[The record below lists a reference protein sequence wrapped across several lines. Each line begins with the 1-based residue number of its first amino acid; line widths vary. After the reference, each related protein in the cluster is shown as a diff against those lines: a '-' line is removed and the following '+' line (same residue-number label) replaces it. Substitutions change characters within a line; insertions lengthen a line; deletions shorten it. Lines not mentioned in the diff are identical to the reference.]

1 MKLCL
6 KWHNLSL
13 LYIWSGAQEAI
24 VKIMEQQKQ
33 QELRGLF
40 HMLEHTAKIAEDAAL
55 TGAFSGGESQCISQF
70 NNVLK
75 RLTDIDAIPDGL
87 FEVLPTDAS
96 FSHIGIACHQL
107 AAYLNE
113 GLETTAD
120 FKGWFSSFF
129 GERFMENLTE
139 ELADK
144 PFGDLI
150 RKAVPDF
157 LTETTL
163 EDIVE
168 VFPVAPGGKLTIDAD
183 FGAIDVQ
190 SAESDNLSV
199 RVRRAAELKEDRRAG
214 EILKNFD
221 VQMAHEAVDVNI
233 EAKFRGPAKQW
244 RRAKKRLD
252 VQFEIVVPRNYA
264 LDLKTA
270 DEEISVVD
278 IVGDVHVHTAGA
290 GLRLQNITG
299 RIDGTT
305 SGGDIDLKG
314 FEGDAALR
322 TSGGN
327 ITLARGNG
335 DVKAKTSG
343 SNIQMTDVS
352 GAISAAT
359 SGGNITLRGCK
370 GGADVKTAGGSIE
383 VENDGPVLAKT
394 SGGSIRCQLQ
404 EVASSQ
410 NLLLNLEATGGSIN
424 ASLVPDIAATVE
436 AKVLGGSIT
445 TEFPVA
451 AETAGTVKP
460 DQLHGTINGGG
471 PLLRLF
477 SVGGNVI
484 LRKTEVHNP
493 KKV

>member
-1 MKLCL
+1 
-6 KWHNLSL
+6 
-13 LYIWSGAQEAI
+13 
-24 VKIMEQQKQ
+24 MEQQRP
-33 QELRGLF
+33 QEIRGLF

-55 TGAFSGGESQCISQF
+55 TGTFSGGEAQCISQF
-70 NNVLK
+70 NNVLI
-75 RLTDIDAIPDGL
+75 RLSDIDAIPDGL
-87 FEVLPTDAS
+87 FDELQEDAS
-96 FSHIGIACHQL
+96 FSQIGIACHQL

-113 GLETTAD
+113 ELDTTTD

-129 GERFMENLTE
+129 GSRFMENLTE

-150 RKAVPDF
+150 RKAAPDF

-168 VFPVAPGGKLTIDAD
+168 VFPVAPGGRLTVDAD
-183 FGAIDVQ
+183 FGAIDVR
-190 SAESDNLSV
+190 SAEGNDLSV
-199 RVRRAAELKEDRRAG
+199 HIRRAAQLKEDRRAG

-221 VQMAHEAVDVNI
+221 VQMTHEAVDVKI
-233 EAKFRGPAKQW
+233 EAKFRGQAKQW
-244 RRAKKRLD
+244 KKAKKRLD
-252 VQFEIVVPRNYA
+252 VQFEIVVPRNYTV
-264 LDLKTA
+264 DLKTA
-270 DEEISVVD
+270 DEAISAVN
-278 IVGDVHVHTAGA
+278 IGGDVNVHTTGA

-305 SGGDIDLKG
+305 SGGNIDLKA
-314 FEGDAALR
+314 FEGDAALQ
-322 TSGGN
+322 TSGGT
-327 ITLARGNG
+327 IALEKGTG

-343 SNIQMTDVS
+343 GNIQITDVT
-352 GAISAAT
+352 GAVNGQT
-359 SGGNITLRGCK
+359 SGGNVTLRDCK

-404 EVASSQ
+404 EAVLSQ
-410 NLLLNLEATGGSIN
+410 NLLLDLETTGGSIN
-424 ASLVPDIAATVE
+424 VSLVPDIAATVE
-436 AKVLGGSIT
+436 ARVLGGSVT

-451 AETAGTVKP
+451 VEATGVVKP

-471 PLLRLF
+471 PVLRLF

-484 LRKTEVHNP
+484 LRKVEGHSPTEV
-493 KKV
+493 

>member
-1 MKLCL
+1 
-6 KWHNLSL
+6 
-13 LYIWSGAQEAI
+13 
-24 VKIMEQQKQ
+24 MEQQRQ

-55 TGAFSGGESQCISQF
+55 TGAFSGGETRCISQF
-70 NNVLK
+70 NNVLR
-75 RLTDIDAIPDGL
+75 RLDDINAVPDRL
-87 FEVLPTDAS
+87 FEELQADAS
-96 FSHIGIACHQL
+96 FSQIGIACHQL

-113 GLETTAD
+113 ELDTTTD
-120 FKGWFSSFF
+120 FKGWLSSFF
-129 GERFMENLTE
+129 GKRFMENLTE
-139 ELADK
+139 EIADK
-144 PFGDLI
+144 PFGDMI

-168 VFPVAPGGKLTIDAD
+168 VFPVAPGGRLTVDAD
-183 FGAIDVQ
+183 FGGIDVQ
-190 SAESDNLSV
+190 SAEGDNLSV

-221 VQMAHEAVDVNI
+221 VQMTHEAADVKI
-233 EAKFRGPAKQW
+233 EAKFRGPVKQW
-244 RRAKKRLD
+244 KKAKKRLD

-270 DEEISVVD
+270 DEEISAVD
-278 IVGDVHVHTAGA
+278 ITGDVNVHTAGA

-299 RIDGTT
+299 RIDGKT
-305 SGGDIDLKG
+305 SGGNIDLKA

-327 ITLARGNG
+327 ITLEGGTG

-343 SNIQMTDVS
+343 GNIQIIDVI
-352 GAISAAT
+352 GAINGQT
-359 SGGNITLRGCK
+359 SGGNVTLRGCK

-404 EVASSQ
+404 EAVSSQ
-410 NLLLNLEATGGSIN
+410 NLLLDLETIGGGIN
-424 ASLVPDIAATVE
+424 VSLVPDIAATVE
-436 AKVLGGSIT
+436 ARVLGGSVT

-451 AETAGTVKP
+451 VETAGTVKP

-471 PLLRLF
+471 PVLRLF

-484 LRKTEVHNP
+484 LRKAEGHNP
-493 KKV
+493 TQV

>member
-1 MKLCL
+1 
-6 KWHNLSL
+6 
-13 LYIWSGAQEAI
+13 
-24 VKIMEQQKQ
+24 
-33 QELRGLF
+33 
-40 HMLEHTAKIAEDAAL
+40 MLEHTAKIAEDSAL
-55 TGAFSGGESQCISQF
+55 TGAFRSGESQCISQF

-75 RLTDIDAIPDGL
+75 RLSDINAIPNGL
-87 FEVLPTDAS
+87 FDELQADAS
-96 FSHIGIACHQL
+96 FSQIGIACHQL

-113 GLETTAD
+113 GLDTTTD

-168 VFPVAPGGKLTIDAD
+168 IFPVAPGGKLTIDAD
-183 FGAIDVQ
+183 FGAIDVK
-190 SAESDNLSV
+190 SAEGDNLSV
-199 RVRRAAELKEDRRAG
+199 HIRRAAQLKEDRRAG

-221 VQMAHEAVDVNI
+221 IQMTHEAVDVNI
-233 EAKFRGPAKQW
+233 EAKFRGPVKQW
-244 RRAKKRLD
+244 KKAKKRLD
-252 VQFEIVVPRNYA
+252 VQFEIVVPRNYT

-270 DEEISVVD
+270 DEKISVVD
-278 IVGDVHVHTAGA
+278 IVGDVNVHTTGA

-299 RIDGTT
+299 LIDGTT
-305 SGGDIDLKG
+305 SGGNIDLKA

-327 ITLARGNG
+327 ITLEEGTG

-343 SNIQMTDVS
+343 GNIQIVDVT
-352 GAISAAT
+352 GAVNGNT
-359 SGGNITLRGCK
+359 SGGNVTLRGCK
-370 GGADVKTAGGSIE
+370 GGADVKTAGGSIK

-404 EVASSQ
+404 EPVSSQ
-410 NLLLNLEATGGSIN
+410 NLLLDLETTGGSID
-424 ASLVPDIAATVE
+424 ASLVPDIAATVD
-436 AKVLGGSIT
+436 AKVLGGSVT
-445 TEFPVA
+445 TEFSVV
-451 AETAGTVKP
+451 AETAGPVKP
-460 DQLHGTINGGG
+460 DQLRGTINGGG

-477 SVGGNVI
+477 SIGGNVR
-484 LRKTEVHNP
+484 LRKAETDNP
-493 KKV
+493 TKV

>member
-1 MKLCL
+1 
-6 KWHNLSL
+6 
-13 LYIWSGAQEAI
+13 
-24 VKIMEQQKQ
+24 MEQQRQ

-55 TGAFSGGESQCISQF
+55 TGAFSSGEAQCISQF
-70 NNVLK
+70 NNVLR
-75 RLTDIDAIPDGL
+75 RLSDIDAIPDGL
-87 FEVLPTDAS
+87 FDELQVDAS
-96 FSHIGIACHQL
+96 FSQIGIACHQL

-113 GLETTAD
+113 GLDTTTD

-168 VFPVAPGGKLTIDAD
+168 VFPVASGGKLTIDAD

-190 SAESDNLSV
+190 SAEDDNLSV
-199 RVRRAAELKEDRRAG
+199 RVRRAAQLKADRRAG

-221 VQMAHEAVDVNI
+221 VQMTHEAVDVNI
-233 EAKFRGPAKQW
+233 EAKFRGPIKQW
-244 RRAKKRLD
+244 KKTKKRLD
-252 VQFEIVVPRNYA
+252 VQFEIVVPRNYT

-278 IVGDVHVHTAGA
+278 IVGDVNVHTAGA
-290 GLRLQNITG
+290 GLRLQNIIG
-299 RIDGTT
+299 RIDGKT
-305 SGGDIDLKG
+305 SGGNIDLKA

-322 TSGGN
+322 TSGGT
-327 ITLARGNG
+327 ITLEAGTG

-343 SNIQMTDVS
+343 GNIKVTEVM
-352 GAISAAT
+352 GAVNGET
-359 SGGNITLRGCK
+359 SGGNVTLRECK

-404 EVASSQ
+404 ETVSSQ
-410 NLLLNLEATGGSIN
+410 NLLLDLETTGGSIN
-424 ASLVPDIAATVE
+424 ASLVPDIAATVD
-436 AKVLGGSIT
+436 AKVLGGSVT

-451 AETAGTVKP
+451 AETTGVVKP
-460 DQLHGTINGGG
+460 DQLQGTINGGG

-477 SVGGNVI
+477 SVGGNII
-484 LRKTEVHNP
+484 LRKTEG
-493 KKV
+493 

>member
-1 MKLCL
+1 
-6 KWHNLSL
+6 
-13 LYIWSGAQEAI
+13 
-24 VKIMEQQKQ
+24 
-33 QELRGLF
+33 
-40 HMLEHTAKIAEDAAL
+40 MLEHTAKIAEDAAL
-55 TGAFSGGESQCISQF
+55 TGAFSGGETRCISQF
-70 NNVLK
+70 NNILK
-75 RLTDIDAIPDGL
+75 RLRDINAIPDGL
-87 FEVLPTDAS
+87 FEELQADAS

-113 GLETTAD
+113 EVDTTAD
-120 FKGWFSSFF
+120 FQGWFSSFF
-129 GERFMENLTE
+129 GKRFIENLTE
-139 ELADK
+139 ELSDK

-168 VFPVAPGGKLTIDAD
+168 VFPVAAGGKLTINAD

-190 SAESDNLSV
+190 SADDDNVSV
-199 RVRRAAELKEDRRAG
+199 RVRRAAQLKEDRRAG

-221 VQMAHEAVDVNI
+221 VQMTHAAVDVKI
-233 EAKFRGPAKQW
+233 EAKFRGPVKQW
-244 RRAKKRLD
+244 KKAKKRLD
-252 VQFEIVVPRNYA
+252 VQFEIVVPRNYR

-278 IVGDVHVHTAGA
+278 IVGDVSVHTAGA

-299 RIDGTT
+299 HIDGTT
-305 SGGDIDLKG
+305 SGGNIDLKA
-314 FEGDAALR
+314 FEGDATLR

-327 ITLARGNG
+327 ITLDGGTG

-343 SNIQMTDVS
+343 GNIQMMGVM
-352 GAISAAT
+352 GAVNGET
-359 SGGNITLRGCK
+359 SGGTVTLRGCK

-394 SGGSIRCQLQ
+394 SGGSIRCLLQ
-404 EVASSQ
+404 EAVSSQ
-410 NLLLNLEATGGSIN
+410 NLLLDLETTGGSIN
-424 ASLVPDIAATVE
+424 VSLVPDIAATVE
-436 AKVLGGSIT
+436 ARVLGGSVT

-451 AETAGTVKP
+451 VETTGTVKP
-460 DQLHGTINGGG
+460 DQLRGTINGGG
-471 PLLRLF
+471 SLLKLF

-484 LRKTEVHNP
+484 LRKAEGPPPTEA
-493 KKV
+493 

>member
-1 MKLCL
+1 
-6 KWHNLSL
+6 
-13 LYIWSGAQEAI
+13 
-24 VKIMEQQKQ
+24 MEQQRQ

-55 TGAFSGGESQCISQF
+55 TGAFSNGEAQCISQF
-70 NNVLK
+70 NNVLR
-75 RLTDIDAIPDGL
+75 RLSDIDAIPDGL
-87 FEVLPTDAS
+87 FDELPADAS
-96 FSHIGIACHQL
+96 FSQIGIACHQL

-113 GLETTAD
+113 ELDTTPD

-129 GERFMENLTE
+129 GERFMDNLTE

-183 FGAIDVQ
+183 FGAIDVR

-199 RVRRAAELKEDRRAG
+199 RVRRAAQLKADRRAG
-214 EILKNFD
+214 EVLKNFD
-221 VQMAHEAVDVNI
+221 VQMTQEAVDVNI
-233 EAKFRGPAKQW
+233 EAKFRGPVKQW
-244 RRAKKRLD
+244 KRGKKRLD

-278 IVGDVHVHTAGA
+278 IVGDVNLHTAGA
-290 GLRLQNITG
+290 GFRLQNITG

-305 SGGDIDLKG
+305 SGGNIDLKA

-327 ITLARGNG
+327 ITLAEGTG

-343 SNIQMTDVS
+343 GNIQMVDVI
-352 GAISAAT
+352 GAVNGET
-359 SGGNITLRGCK
+359 SGGNVTLRRCK
-370 GGADVKTAGGSIE
+370 GGADLKTAGGSIE
-383 VENDGPVLAKT
+383 VENDGPIFAKT

-404 EVASSQ
+404 AAISSQ
-410 NLLLNLEATGGSIN
+410 NLLLDLETMGGSIN
-424 ASLVPDIAATVE
+424 VSLVPDIAATVE
-436 AKVLGGSIT
+436 ARVLGGSVT

-451 AETAGTVKP
+451 VETRGVVKP
-460 DQLHGTINGGG
+460 DQLQGTINGGG
-471 PLLRLF
+471 SLLKLF

-484 LRKTEVHNP
+484 LRKAEGQNPTEV
-493 KKV
+493 